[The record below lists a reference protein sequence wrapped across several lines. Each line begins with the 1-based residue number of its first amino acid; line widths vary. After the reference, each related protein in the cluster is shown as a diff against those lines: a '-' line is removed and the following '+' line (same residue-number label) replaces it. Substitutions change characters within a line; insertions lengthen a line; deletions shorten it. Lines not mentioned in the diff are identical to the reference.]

1 MRVKAGELHVWRVR
15 LRVPAKLDPT
25 VGESARASRFV
36 TPVLRRRYLRSHAA
50 LRDILGS
57 LTRARLEFA
66 LHEKGKPYLP
76 GAPELRFNLAHSGE
90 MALVAVSL
98 GVEVGVDVEHLRPM
112 PGFAAV
118 ADRFFPPG
126 YPPPRSERQ
135 FFQHWTRLEA
145 ILKAQ
150 GVGLYGAGAVIEG
163 DWMVR
168 EIDTGSR
175 GYVAAVATSDRSLAV
190 QIHNYGAEEE

>member
-98 GVEVGVDVEHLRPM
+98 GVEVGVAVGVKEGVAVGVEV
-112 PGFAAV
+112 GV
-118 ADRFFPPG
+118 KV
-126 YPPPRSERQ
+126 EV
-135 FFQHWTRLEA
+135 
-145 ILKAQ
+145 
-150 GVGLYGAGAVIEG
+150 GVGVGVEVGVEVGVAVGVIPTLILTRRALRAMCSNFWGGLLSNLKFTPSIAHVHVHVCKHTTALYC
-163 DWMVR
+163 
-168 EIDTGSR
+168 
-175 GYVAAVATSDRSLAV
+175 L
-190 QIHNYGAEEE
+190 